1 MALILAAMI
10 LTAEPAIEPTVVWVP
25 KDQQLK
31 TFVF

>member
-25 KDQQLK
+25 VNKPVR